1 LYTRRLVA
9 FEHIPGFMD
18 PWMRAG
24 NLRVHLGLK
33 TNNAGQENGRCDG
46 RFLSFMEV
54 VLCDIMLDN
63 SS

>member
-1 LYTRRLVA
+1 
-9 FEHIPGFMD
+9 
-18 PWMRAG
+18 MRAG